1 MGLRRKY
8 TFRFDGRKIVFIK
21 KSGETEDH
29 VLGKAVLFALFH
41 RLYPNLTVEVPVEG
55 RYKPDVVALGREGG
69 PVFWGES
76 GMMSIRKMRELL
88 KKHPHTRFAFLKHT
102 RNIDSFIRE
111 YRRAA
116 GAGTLANRR
125 APAELIGRPPD
136 LSPYI
141 LPDGTITITREDCVI
156 TEL

>member
-41 RLYPNLTVEVPVEG
+41 PLYPDLTVEIPVGG
-55 RYKPDVVALGREGG
+55 RFKPDVVSLGPEGE
-69 PVFWGES
+69 PLFWGES
-76 GMMSIRKMRELL
+76 GTMSIRKVRELL
-88 KKHPHTRFAFLKHT
+88 KKRPYTRLAFLKHT
-102 RNIDSFIRE
+102 PNIDSFIKE

-116 GAGTLANRR
+116 GSGVLAKRT
-125 APAELIGRPPD
+125 APAELIGRPAD
-136 LSPYI
+136 ISPYL
-141 LPDGTITITREDCVI
+141 LPDGTITITRKDCVI
-156 TEL
+156 AKL